1 MSEIESKRIYIR
13 ADANDIIATG
23 HVMRCMSIAAQ
34 IKKQGVKVTFITADD
49 NSKALI
55 ESRGYQVDVLGTQ
68 WDNLDSEI
76 DTLCQY
82 IKDNNVG
89 ILLVDTYYV
98 TDKYFKALSE
108 LTKVI
113 YIDDMRK
120 FAYPV
125 YTLINYAAFADVVT
139 YEKLY
144 AASTNE
150 PEMLIGAQY
159 IPLRDEFVGKNYV
172 VQKEATRV
180 LITTGGTDRLN
191 VAGNLLESF
200 MNDGILCKL
209 EYHVIVGCFNCNKDM
224 LCYVSNDSNGHVTLH
239 ENVDNMSYWMTYC
252 DVALSASGSTLYEL
266 SACGVPT
273 ICFEVADNQAGAD
286 MWQQKGYMRYAGNA
300 ASDIDSCVT
309 SCSKHLKELVSD
321 YNERIRMSTEIRQ
334 LIDGKGAG
342 RIAGYLINMLNDGGN

>member
-1 MSEIESKRIYIR
+1 
-13 ADANDIIATG
+13 
-23 HVMRCMSIAAQ
+23 MRCMSIAAQ
-34 IKKQGVKVTFITADD
+34 IKKQGVDVSFIAADE
-49 NSKALI
+49 NSKTLI
-55 ESRGYQVDVLGTQ
+55 ESRGYQVDVLGSQ

-89 ILLVDTYYV
+89 VLLVDTYYV
-98 TDKYFKALSE
+98 TDEYLKALSK
-108 LTKVI
+108 LTTVV
-113 YIDDMRK
+113 YIDDLKK

-125 YTLINYAAFADVVT
+125 NTLINYAAFADVSE

-144 AASTNE
+144 VTSSDK

-159 IPLRDEFVGKNYV
+159 IPLRDEFVDRDYNV
-172 VQKEATRV
+172 RKEAAKV

-200 MNDGILCKL
+200 MKDDILCKL
-209 EYHVIVGCFNCNKDM
+209 KYHVIVGCFNCNKDM
-224 LCYVSNDSNGHVTLH
+224 LCDISINSNGHVILH
-239 ENVDNMSYWMTYC
+239 ENVDNMSYWMMYC

-286 MWQQKGYMRYAGNA
+286 VWQRCGYMRYAGNA
-300 ASDIDSCVT
+300 ALNIDDCVT
-309 SCSKHLKELVSD
+309 SCSKHLMDLVSN
-321 YNERIRMSTEIRQ
+321 YNERVRMSTKARK

-342 RIAGYLINMLNDGGN
+342 RMAGYLINMLNDSRNGYAYVCEI